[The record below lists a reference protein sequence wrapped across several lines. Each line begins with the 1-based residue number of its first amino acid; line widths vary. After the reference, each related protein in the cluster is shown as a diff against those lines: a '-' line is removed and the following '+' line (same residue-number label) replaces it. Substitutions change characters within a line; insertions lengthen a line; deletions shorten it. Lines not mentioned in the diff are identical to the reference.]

1 MNRFK
6 SLALLENIFG
16 AIAPVKNLFTYSLIY
31 LFTYNFSHNHRKDKT
46 MYHIYTI
53 KNKSEFSKTL
63 VAETKDYDEALEKA
77 EKAIAGK
84 EGYNYVV
91 EETDGSMNS
100 YGELLTTVV
109 AEG

>member
-1 MNRFK
+1 
-6 SLALLENIFG
+6 
-16 AIAPVKNLFTYSLIY
+16 
-31 LFTYNFSHNHRKDKT
+31 

-100 YGELLTTVV
+100 YGELRSEERRVGK
-109 AEG
+109 ECRSRWSPYH

>member
-1 MNRFK
+1 
-6 SLALLENIFG
+6 
-16 AIAPVKNLFTYSLIY
+16 
-31 LFTYNFSHNHRKDKT
+31 

-100 YGELLTTVV
+100 
-109 AEG
+109 

>member
-1 MNRFK
+1 MGRPLHVLSHQN
-6 SLALLENIFG
+6 SLSNEVSEMDFSRL
-16 AIAPVKNLFTYSLIY
+16 TSHSSLI
-31 LFTYNFSHNHRKDKT
+31 NSRKDKT